1 MKAAVKRFAGL
12 HAGEQ
17 WEFLKSSEFT
27 GWERQEKIAFLKAAL
42 KEELSSKTV
51 AAVLKL
57 LRELNYL
64 DKFFFRQ
71 FLYHIDSS
79 VSLAAKK
86 AMKQTIDGNDSDCA
100 RLIKM
105 LGEGSSNDR
114 VLIVNCFLEGEGKLN
129 EDALISFLCFDDPRV
144 RETIV
149 NKISLQHELDDSKLS
164 DVLKSGG
171 GVAWYAR
178 AALVEILGKRKS
190 KHLLDI
196 VDCLLNDKNVEVK
209 LKLIAALLQLGEGK
223 VTPYIQ
229 RLANDSIPWVR
240 KEARRALQT
249 I

>member
-42 KEELSSKTV
+42 KEELSSKTI
-51 AAVLKL
+51 AAILKL

-71 FLYHIDSS
+71 YLYHIDSS

-86 AMKQTIDGNDSDCA
+86 AMKQTIEDNEDDCA

-105 LGEGSSNDR
+105 LREGSTPDR
-114 VLIVNCFLEGEGKLN
+114 LLIVNCFLDGEGRLN
-129 EDALISFLCFDDPRV
+129 EDALITFLSFDDSRV

-149 NKISLQHELDDSKLS
+149 SKISLQHEFDDSKLS
-164 DVLKSGG
+164 DALKNSS
-171 GVAWYAR
+171 GVAWYTR

-190 KHLLDI
+190 KYLLDI
-196 VDCLLNDKNVEVK
+196 VDCLINDKNVEVK
-209 LKLIAALLQLGEGK
+209 LKLIAALMQLEGGK
-223 VTPYIQ
+223 VKPYIQ
-229 RLANDSIPWVR
+229 RLTNDAIPWVR
-240 KEARRALQT
+240 KEARRALER

>member
-27 GWERQEKIAFLKAAL
+27 GWDRQEKIAFLKAAL

-51 AAVLKL
+51 AAILKL

-71 FLYHIDSS
+71 YLYHIDSS

-86 AMKQTIDGNDSDCA
+86 AMKQESEGRDSDCA

-105 LGEGSSNDR
+105 LREGNTPDR
-114 VLIVNCFLEGEGKLN
+114 ILIVNCFLEGEGRLD
-129 EDALISFLCFDDPRV
+129 EDALISFLCFDDPKV

-149 NKISLQHELDDSKLS
+149 SKISQRHELDDSKLS
-164 DVLKSGG
+164 DALKNSS
-171 GVAWYAR
+171 GVAWYTR

-196 VDCLLNDKNVEVK
+196 VDCLVNDKNVEVK
-209 LKLIAALLQLGEGK
+209 LKLIAALLQLEAGK
-223 VTPYIQ
+223 VKPYIQ
-229 RLANDSIPWVR
+229 RLANDAIPWVR
-240 KEARRALQT
+240 KEAHRALET

>member
-12 HAGEQ
+12 HAGGQ

-27 GWERQEKIAFLKAAL
+27 GWERQEKIAFLKAVL

-51 AAVLKL
+51 AAAIKL

-86 AMKQTIDGNDSDCA
+86 AMKQTNEGNDSDCA

-105 LGEGSSNDR
+105 LGEGSTPDR
-114 VLIVNCFLEGEGKLN
+114 LLIVNCFLEGDGKLN

-144 RETIV
+144 RETIL
-149 NKISLQHELDDSKLS
+149 NKISLQHELDESKLS
-164 DVLKSGG
+164 AVLKNGG
-171 GVAWYAR
+171 GVAWFTR

-190 KHLLDI
+190 NHLLDI

-209 LKLIAALLQLGEGK
+209 LKLIAALSQLDRGK
-223 VTPYIQ
+223 VRPYIQ
-229 RLANDSIPWVR
+229 RLANDAIPWVR

>member
-86 AMKQTIDGNDSDCA
+86 AMKQTIDGNESDCA

-114 VLIVNCFLEGEGKLN
+114 VLIANCFLEGEGKLN

-144 RETIV
+144 KETIV

-164 DVLKSGG
+164 DVLKNSGG
-171 GVAWYAR
+171 LAWYTR

-223 VTPYIQ
+223 VRPYIQ
-229 RLANDSIPWVR
+229 RLADDSIPWVR

-249 I
+249 M